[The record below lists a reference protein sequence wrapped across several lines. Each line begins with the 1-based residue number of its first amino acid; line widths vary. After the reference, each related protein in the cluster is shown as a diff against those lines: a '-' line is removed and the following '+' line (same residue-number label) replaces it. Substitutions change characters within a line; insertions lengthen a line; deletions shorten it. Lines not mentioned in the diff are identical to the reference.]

1 MTDRI
6 SGSLGAAVRFVKG
19 QKIAKYGGIYMQFDK
34 DAVERL
40 LGMNDTQL
48 RFLIKKLATEA
59 GLDLS
64 SFNISSND
72 ISSLRNALANATDED
87 IAKAA
92 EQLSRLKK
100 RKED

>member
-1 MTDRI
+1 
-6 SGSLGAAVRFVKG
+6 
-19 QKIAKYGGIYMQFDK
+19 MQFDR

-40 LGMNDTQL
+40 LAMNDTQL
-48 RFLIKKLATEA
+48 KFLIKKLATEA
-59 GLDLS
+59 GLDLT

-72 ISSLRNALANATDED
+72 ISSIRNALANASDED

-100 RKED
+100 RREN